1 MEKTDVKNNIKK
13 NYLLLY
19 SIHNEIDYL
28 SKKDKNNIKLPDN
41 LQNQNLTNHANDIII
56 KYLQDNNIIFT
67 DKTNLINLIIQLQN
81 FIKDNK
87 YF

>member
-56 KYLQDNNIIFT
+56 KYLRDNNIIFT
-67 DKTNLINLIIQLQN
+67 DKTNLIN
-81 FIKDNK
+81 
-87 YF
+87 